1 MVQGL
6 QWTVLLGVQVS
17 IILAS
22 NGFQIYTV
30 SLVRLQWYKKEC
42 KFCLHKKKDGEKHF
56 LSAVD
61 GCHIGPAS
69 IRQKNFHKDSRLKR
83 DNLCYEHKMSYL
95 IDRDCYLS
103 TEGGKK
109 ANTFREPRYIRSQEK

>member
-30 SLVRLQWYKKEC
+30 SLVRLQWYKKEWEIYNHWTNPNFFVESESEQF
-42 KFCLHKKKDGEKHF
+42 KFGRITITKPTKKVF
-56 LSAVD
+56 L
-61 GCHIGPAS
+61 
-69 IRQKNFHKDSRLKR
+69 
-83 DNLCYEHKMSYL
+83 
-95 IDRDCYLS
+95 
-103 TEGGKK
+103 
-109 ANTFREPRYIRSQEK
+109 